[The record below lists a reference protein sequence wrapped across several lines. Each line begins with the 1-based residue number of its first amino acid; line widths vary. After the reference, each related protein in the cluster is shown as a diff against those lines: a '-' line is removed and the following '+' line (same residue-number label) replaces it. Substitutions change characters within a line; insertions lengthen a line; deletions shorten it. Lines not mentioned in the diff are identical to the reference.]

1 MPRPIRV
8 RIDPAALAANLAVAR
23 ARAPHSRVW
32 AVVKANA
39 YGHGLLRAA
48 EALRSADGFALLD
61 LNEAA
66 RLREAGFAHPVLL
79 LEGIFDA
86 HDIETV
92 DALHLT
98 PAVHCREQIDLL
110 EAASASS
117 HLRRPLDVYL
127 KVNSGMHRLGFSGEA
142 VAKAY
147 TRLKGLRGVKSIT
160 LMTHFADA
168 DGPTGV
174 AAQMHAF
181 DAAAGALAGHRSLA
195 NSAAIL
201 RFPATH
207 ADWVRPGIMLYGASP
222 FPFFDSVPA
231 AGAGAAQAAGQG
243 ADQSAQ
249 ALGLTPAMTLTSE
262 LIAVQDLKRGDGI
275 GYGYIYRAP
284 RDMRIGVAACGYADG
299 YPRHAPGT
307 NESGTP
313 VLVGGVRTRTVGRVA
328 MDMLYVDLTPVPQA
342 GIGSRVT
349 LWGEGLSSDEV
360 ASAAG
365 TVPYELMCALAARV
379 PVLD

>member
-8 RIDPAALAANLAVAR
+8 RIDAAALAANLAVAR
-23 ARAPHSRVW
+23 ACAPHSRVW

-66 RLREAGFAHPVLL
+66 CLREAGFAHPVLL

-98 PAVHCREQIDLL
+98 PVVHCREQIDLL

-142 VAKAY
+142 VVKAY

-174 AAQMHAF
+174 AAQLQTF
-181 DAAAGALAGHRSLA
+181 DTATSALTGHRSLA

-222 FPFFDSVPA
+222 FSVADTDP
-231 AGAGAAQAAGQG
+231 GAVQR

-249 ALGLTPAMTLTSE
+249 VLGLTPAMTLTSE

-284 RDMRIGVAACGYADG
+284 RDMRIGVVACGYADG

-307 NESGTP
+307 NETGTP
-313 VLVGGVRTRTVGRVA
+313 ILVGGIRTCTAGRVA

-349 LWGEGLSSDEV
+349 LWGEGLSADEV
-360 ASAAG
+360 ATAAG
-365 TVPYELMCALAARV
+365 TVSYELMCALAARV
-379 PVLD
+379 PMLD

>member
-1 MPRPIRV
+1 MPRPIHA
-8 RIDPAALAANLAVAR
+8 RIDAAALAANLALAR
-23 ARAPHSRVW
+23 QHAPRSRIW

-66 RLREAGFAHPVLL
+66 RLREAGFLHPILL
-79 LEGIFDA
+79 LEGIFGA

-98 PAVHCREQIDLL
+98 PVVHQREQIDLI
-110 EAASASS
+110 EAASASGQ
-117 HLRRPLDVYL
+117 LRRSLDVYL
-127 KVNSGMHRLGFSGEA
+127 KVNSGMNRLGFSGDA
-142 VAKAY
+142 VAKAHA
-147 TRLKGLRGVKSIT
+147 RLKGLRGVKTVT

-174 AAQMHAF
+174 AIQMGQFTA
-181 DAAAGALAGHRSLA
+181 DIDDLAGPRSVA

-201 RFPATH
+201 RYPETH

-222 FPFFDSVPA
+222 FPE
-231 AGAGAAQAAGQG
+231 
-243 ADQSAQ
+243 QSADV
-249 ALGLTPAMTLTSE
+249 LGLKPAMTLASE
-262 LIAVQDLKRGDGI
+262 IIAVQTLKKGEGV
-275 GYGYIYRAP
+275 GYGYLYRAE

-307 NESGTP
+307 NAAGTP
-313 VLVGGVRTRTVGRVA
+313 VLVNGVRTRTVGRVA
-328 MDMLYVDLTPVPQA
+328 MDMLYVDLTPVPEA
-342 GIGSRVT
+342 GTGSRVT
-349 LWGEGLSSDEV
+349 LWGEGLSADEV
-360 ASAAG
+360 AAAAG
-365 TVPYELMCALAARV
+365 TVSYELMCALAARV
-379 PVLD
+379 PIAS

>member
-8 RIDPAALAANLAVAR
+8 RLSADALSHNLAQVR
-23 ARAPHSRVW
+23 QRAPHAKVW

-48 EALRSADGFALLD
+48 EALRPAGGFALLD

-66 RLREAGFAHPVLL
+66 RLREAGFAHPILL

-98 PAVHCREQIDLL
+98 PVVHCREQIDMI

-117 HLRRPLDVYL
+117 QLRRPLDVYL
-127 KVNSGMHRLGFSGEA
+127 KINSGMNRLGFTDDA
-142 VAKAY
+142 VAKAHA
-147 TRLKGLRGVKSIT
+147 RLQGLRGVKSIT

-168 DGPTGV
+168 DGPSGV
-174 AAQMHAF
+174 SAQLKTF
-181 DAAAGALAGHRSLA
+181 EQTAAGLAGTRSFA

-201 RFPATH
+201 RYPETH

-222 FPFFDSVPA
+222 FP
-231 AGAGAAQAAGQG
+231 
-243 ADQSAQ
+243 DQDAVS
-249 ALGLTPAMTLTSE
+249 LGLRPVMTLTSE
-262 LIAVQDLKRGDGI
+262 IIAVQQLKKGEGV
-275 GYGYIYRAP
+275 GYGYLYRAEHA
-284 RDMRIGVAACGYADG
+284 MRVGVVACGYADG

-307 NESGTP
+307 NAAGTP
-313 VLVGGVRTRTVGRVA
+313 LLVGGTRTRTVGRVA
-328 MDMLYVDLTPVPQA
+328 MDMLYVDLTPVPHA
-342 GIGSRVT
+342 GVGSAVT
-349 LWGEGLSSDEV
+349 LWGEGLSADEV
-360 ASAAG
+360 ATAAG
-365 TVPYELMCALAARV
+365 TVSYELMCGLAARV
-379 PVLD
+379 PVIE

>member
-8 RIDPAALAANLAVAR
+8 RIDTAALAANLAVVR
-23 ARAPHSRVW
+23 SSAPHSRVW

-98 PAVHCREQIDLL
+98 PVVHCREQIDLL
-110 EAASASS
+110 EAASASN

-127 KVNSGMHRLGFSGEA
+127 KVNSGMHRLGFSGEV

-168 DGPTGV
+168 DGATGV
-174 AAQMHAF
+174 AAQMHNF
-181 DAAAGALAGHRSLA
+181 DTAAGALAGHRSLA

-222 FPFFDSVPA
+222 F
-231 AGAGAAQAAGQG
+231 Q
-243 ADQSAQ
+243 DQSAH
-249 ALGLTPAMTLTSE
+249 ALGFTPAMTLESE
-262 LIAVQDLKRGDGI
+262 LIAVQHLKRGDGI
-275 GYGYIYRAP
+275 GYGYIFRAP
-284 RDMRIGVAACGYADG
+284 SDMRIGVVACGYADG

-307 NESGTP
+307 SEAGTP
-313 VLVGGVRTRTVGRVA
+313 ILVAGVRTRTVGRVA

-349 LWGEGLSSDEV
+349 LWGEGLSADEV
-360 ASAAG
+360 AAAAG
-365 TVPYELMCALAARV
+365 TVSYELMCALAARV

>member
-1 MPRPIRV
+1 MPRPIRA
-8 RIDPAALAANLAVAR
+8 RINSAALAANLAVVR
-23 ARAPHSRVW
+23 TCAPHSRVW

-98 PAVHCREQIDLL
+98 PVVHCREQIDLL
-110 EAASASS
+110 EAASAGG

-127 KVNSGMHRLGFSGEA
+127 KVNSGMHRLGFSGDA
-142 VAKAY
+142 VVKAHA
-147 TRLKGLRGVKSIT
+147 RLKGLRGVKSIT

-168 DGPTGV
+168 DGVTGV
-174 AAQMHAF
+174 AAQMDRF

-222 FPFFDSVPA
+222 FPFSAAASLPLPA
-231 AGAGAAQAAGQG
+231 AGAPASEG

-262 LIAVQDLKRGDGI
+262 VIAVQELKRGDGI
-275 GYGYIYRAP
+275 GYGYLYRAA
-284 RDMRIGVAACGYADG
+284 RDMRIGVVACGYADG

-307 NESGTP
+307 NEAGTP
-313 VLVGGVRTRTVGRVA
+313 VLVAGVRTRTVGRVA

-342 GIGSRVT
+342 GIGSGVT
-349 LWGEGLSSDEV
+349 LWGEGLSADEV
-360 ASAAG
+360 ATAAG
-365 TVPYELMCALAARV
+365 TVSYELMCALAARV
-379 PVLD
+379 PVMN

>member
-98 PAVHCREQIDLL
+98 PVVHCREQIDLL

-174 AAQMHAF
+174 AAQLQTF
-181 DAAAGALAGHRSLA
+181 DAVTSVLTGHRSLA

-201 RFPATH
+201 RYPATH

-222 FPFFDSVPA
+222 FPAVVADQ
-231 AGAGAAQAAGQG
+231 GAREG
-243 ADQSAQ
+243 ADQSAP

-284 RDMRIGVAACGYADG
+284 RDMRIGVVACGYADG

-307 NESGTP
+307 NEAGTP
-313 VLVGGVRTRTVGRVA
+313 ILVGGVRTRTVGRVA

-349 LWGEGLSSDEV
+349 LWGEGLSADQV
-360 ASAAG
+360 AAAAG
-365 TVPYELMCALAARV
+365 TVSYELLCALAARV
-379 PVLD
+379 PVMD